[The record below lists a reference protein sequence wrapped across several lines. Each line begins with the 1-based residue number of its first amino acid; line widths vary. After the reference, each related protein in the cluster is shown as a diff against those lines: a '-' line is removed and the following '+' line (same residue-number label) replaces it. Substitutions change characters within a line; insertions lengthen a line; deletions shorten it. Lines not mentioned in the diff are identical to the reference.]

1 MLPDLVDTNVAF
13 AGDLARNIKTIR
25 ASQNLFDD
33 LSGDPADWAAAISA
47 EAEERIPTAASVITR
62 PFDYGTVISYSFVPA
77 HWQAT
82 RFGDGSRYGVWY
94 GSTDALTTVYETV
107 HHWHRFLTDSFAG
120 EDREIV
126 GERRVYDVRCEALL
140 IDLRGK
146 ERRHPGLVD
155 RASYAF
161 TQRLGA
167 FLHAQGSNGLLV
179 RSALQGRQ
187 RRHPAARAP
196 VRRAQP
202 HAAHLP
208 LQSCARRLHGG
219 ARARAGV
226 AEGPA
231 QCAALSAPAG
241 PASNARIPLLSE
253 ENP

>member
-179 RSALQGRQ
+179 RSARCKGVNAAILRRERLSDVRSRMLLTYRCNPAHDACTVEREPGRVWLK
-187 RRHPAARAP
+187 
-196 VRRAQP
+196 VRP
-202 HAAHLP
+202 
-208 LQSCARRLHGG
+208 S
-219 ARARAGV
+219 
-226 AEGPA
+226 
-231 QCAALSAPAG
+231 AL
-241 PASNARIPLLSE
+241 R
-253 ENP
+253 